1 MRNLLGAAALF
12 LTVSLASCTP
22 NQRIIESNAERVPES
37 APESQPIAPAKIEDD
52 IAAMK
57 TADFNF
63 IYVFRRKDSAGLDK
77 DDRAFM
83 NGHIPYEINRKQIAD
98 GGKALLIGSN
108 FRFPAE
114 DFKALK
120 DRFLFEDFSKPESEI
135 MPANS
140 NANTR

>member
-1 MRNLLGAAALF
+1 MKKLIGLAA
-12 LTVSLASCTP
+12 VSLSVFMSGCTP
-22 NQRIIESNAERVPES
+22 NQRILESNAESSPGS
-37 APESQPIAPAKIEDD
+37 APEKPVALAKIEDD

-63 IYVFRRKDSAGLDK
+63 IFVFRRKDGAELDK

-83 NGHIPYEINRKQIAD
+83 SAHIPYEINRKQIVD

-108 FRFPAE
+108 YRVPAE
-114 DFKALK
+114 DFKALN